1 MRTPAW
7 GVPVLLISACALG
20 LTSRPAPAARL
31 AAAPPAAGPAAT
43 APAHAAGARAI
54 SPAAAEATPPAAALT
69 PAAAEAT
76 VTAIWSVERA
86 DPASRDVVVRF
97 VAAACSVVQRVV
109 VEQSAARVVITL
121 DQGGRNGKDC
131 TEPFTRH
138 RTVRLAVPLG
148 DRPLYDGGI
157 APPALVRPGR

>member
-7 GVPVLLISACALG
+7 GVPVLLISACAIG
-20 LTSRPAPAARL
+20 LTSRPAARSVPAP
-31 AAAPPAAGPAAT
+31 AAAPAAPAAGAPAPA
-43 APAHAAGARAI
+43 APAHAAGARSI
-54 SPAAAEATPPAAALT
+54 T
-69 PAAAEAT
+69 PAPEVPT

-86 DPASRDVVVRF
+86 APASREVVVRF

-138 RTVRLAVPLG
+138 RTVRLAAPLG
-148 DRPLYDGGI
+148 GRPLYDGGI
-157 APPALVRPGR
+157 APPELVWPGS